1 MKFLI
6 IWLLMS
12 SLNRPGKRRRASGA
26 STASSVSSK
35 SKSKSKSNTDS
46 NPTATATAATAAAL
60 PRSVRCRELRERA
73 RLAWLAVAPD
83 RPGDLGEVERLLRAA
98 LAVADAADAGA
109 GAGSVPWWKRDNVEP
124 EKRLVLDALGLLLC
138 QQHRQSAEA
147 TALLRRLDMVARLAP
162 EVLHYEVNPAVSS
175 AASSSS
181 GASSAQASALPGGSP
196 SGTPSSPS
204 AASPGDPGD
213 PGDLGDLPLHVVDRA
228 LPSPVVSQLQRTFCP
243 RDASYWTDH
252 KYSVYPP
259 TPYFSYIVPLG
270 DLRAGAATAGGKGS
284 GALGALV
291 DAVQRHACNHFGEDI
306 GDLARYAE
314 VWAHRRPHASGHQV
328 RVVHEECIHY
338 SSYTMSY
345 TNKTGSHTTRVIL

>member
-1 MKFLI
+1 
-6 IWLLMS
+6 MS
-12 SLNRPGKRRRASGA
+12 SLKRPGKRRRASGA
-26 STASSVSSK
+26 STTAPAASST
-35 SKSKSKSNTDS
+35 SKSKSKSNTKS
-46 NPTATATAATAAAL
+46 NSTATAAAAAAAAV

-98 LAVADAADAGA
+98 LAVADGADADA

-175 AASSSS
+175 AQASSSS
-181 GASSAQASALPGGSP
+181 GASSASSP
-196 SGTPSSPS
+196 SSPSSPS
-204 AASPGDPGD
+204 AAN

-291 DAVQRHACNHFGEDI
+291 DAVQRHACSHFGEDI

-328 RVVHEECIHY
+328 RVVRVVRVVLVECEEFIYY

-345 TNKTGSHTTRVIL
+345 TKTRSHTMTHSWVIL

>member
-1 MKFLI
+1 
-6 IWLLMS
+6 MS
-12 SLNRPGKRRRASGA
+12 SLKRPGKRRRASGA
-26 STASSVSSK
+26 STTAPAASST
-35 SKSKSKSNTDS
+35 SKSKSKSNTKS
-46 NPTATATAATAAAL
+46 NSTATAAAAAAAAV

-98 LAVADAADAGA
+98 LAVADGADADAGA
-109 GAGSVPWWKRDNVEP
+109 ESVPWWKRDNVEP

-175 AASSSS
+175 AQASSSS
-181 GASSAQASALPGGSP
+181 GASSASSP
-196 SGTPSSPS
+196 PSPS
-204 AASPGDPGD
+204 AANPGDPGD

-243 RDASYWTDH
+243 RDASYWADH

-291 DAVQRHACNHFGEDI
+291 DAVQRHACSHFGEDI

-328 RVVHEECIHY
+328 RVVRVVLVECEEFILLELCRCAL
-338 SSYTMSY
+338 SYT
-345 TNKTGSHTTRVIL
+345 KT